1 MHLNLEIEA
10 PRQWL
15 DALVKD
21 VDTAEAKA
29 AARLLLEEEQAATAD
44 LERKA
49 SAATGC
55 YRLLPHPRLRLIWS
69 TVPPTAFVTNLH
81 VQATV
86 VPNVRQLVN
95 IVFGTT
101 SSNYAIWR
109 DLMLM
114 P

>member
-44 LERKA
+44 LERRHPPLR
-49 SAATGC
+49 AATVFF
-55 YRLLPHPRLRLIWS
+55 LILDY
-69 TVPPTAFVTNLH
+69 V
-81 VQATV
+81 
-86 VPNVRQLVN
+86 
-95 IVFGTT
+95 
-101 SSNYAIWR
+101 
-109 DLMLM
+109 
-114 P
+114 